1 MFLTGGVDVN
11 TNIWNGTTS
20 FHDAIENKEIGIAEL
35 VLNHGAD
42 INASNVAGDTL
53 LHLAVRRGH
62 VDDVK
67 MLLDKGANVNALSYV
82 GTPLHDAIQ
91 NKEIEIAKLLLN
103 HGANV
108 DATNYLG
115 DTPLCFAIRRG
126 HVDGVKLL
134 IDGGTDVNAETYYG
148 RSPLHDAIEKKETEI
163 AKLLLN
169 HGANVNINFSDGVTP
184 LFIAVRRGYVDDV
197 KMLIDRGA
205 NVNAATKLD
214 ITPLHDAIV
223 NGEIEIAKLLLN
235 HGADIHAC
243 TSTFAG
249 DTPLSLAITN
259 PKKVKLVT
267 MLLDRGADI
276 NAISDVNNSLC
287 LDNVRPRKIA
297 KILER
302 HIVKMKS
309 ANLYVSEQLL
319 STSSNYKIRNLQ
331 DKCEKELAIM
341 KNEKISNTNISFYDI
356 LIKDTNLLAKCMRN
370 ENLVQVLGSDDYKT
384 KFPIYASMI
393 NCNFRKGMEKKELL
407 EQSTRIF
414 YFLFNNFPKLPHI
427 CIEKIFSYLSDN
439 DLRIVIDTCKPSL
452 QVS

>member
-134 IDGGTDVNAETYYG
+134 IDG
-148 RSPLHDAIEKKETEI
+148 
-163 AKLLLN
+163 
-169 HGANVNINFSDGVTP
+169 GVTP